1 MSRICEKSE
10 KTRETNQGKK
20 VAKSQT
26 NEKKSQTS
34 EKKSQTSVK
43 KTQKCEFR

>member
-1 MSRICEKSE
+1 MSGTCEKSE
-10 KTRETNQGKK
+10 KTKEINQGKK

-43 KTQKCEFR
+43 RRKCKSKL